1 MNSVIEARQL
11 TKRFRRN
18 LVLDGLSLVV
28 PEGSVYGL
36 VGPNGAGKTTTLK
49 ILMNI
54 HQANAGTA
62 TILGTDSRKLGPAE
76 FRQIGYV
83 SENQQLPNWMTVGYF
98 LNYLKPFYPTW
109 DDALATALIEQFGL
123 PLDRKLRDLSRGM
136 WMKASLTSS
145 LAYRPKL
152 LVLDEPF
159 SGLDP
164 LARDEFIGGM
174 LERAEGITILISSH
188 DLAEIESFSSHIG
201 YLDEG
206 RIRFSEDMQSLSNR
220 FREIEVTLEATPKL
234 PANWPSE
241 WLSPETSAAV
251 IRFVDSQYDEQ
262 RTPATIRQLFP
273 NLRNVSAHPM
283 PLRSIFVTLA
293 KASRK
298 AA

>member
-1 MNSVIEARQL
+1 MKSVIEAHRL

-18 LVLDGLSLVV
+18 LVLDGLSFSV
-28 PEGSVYGL
+28 PEGAVYGL

-54 HQANAGTA
+54 HRANAGTA
-62 TILGTDSRKLGPAE
+62 SVLGVDSRRLGPAQ
-76 FRQIGYV
+76 FQQIGYV

-98 LNYLKPFYPTW
+98 LSYLKPFYPTW
-109 DDALATALIEQFGL
+109 DDDLAAALIHQFHL
-123 PLDRKLRDLSRGM
+123 PLDRKLKDLSRGM
-136 WMKASLTSS
+136 WMKASLASS

-174 LERAEGITILISSH
+174 LERAEGVTILVSSH

-206 RIRFSEDMQSLSNR
+206 RIRFSEDMQSLTNR
-220 FREIEVTLEATPKL
+220 FREIEITLDNP
-234 PANWPSE
+234 PPIPSNWPGH
-241 WLSPETSAAV
+241 WLSPETSPTF
-251 IRFVDSQYDEQ
+251 IRFVDANYHPQQTSE
-262 RTPATIRQLFP
+262 TIRRVFP
-273 NLRNVSAHPM
+273 TVLNVDAHPM

-293 KASRK
+293 KSSRK

>member
-1 MNSVIEARQL
+1 MNSVIEADKL

-18 LVLDGLSLVV
+18 LVLDGLSLSV

-54 HQANAGTA
+54 HQANAGAA
-62 TILGTDSRKLGPAE
+62 TVLGTDSRKLGPAQ
-76 FRQIGYV
+76 FQQIGYV

-109 DDALATALIEQFGL
+109 DDALATALTDQFHL
-123 PLDRKLRDLSRGM
+123 PLDRKLKDLSRGM

-164 LARDEFIGGM
+164 LARDEFISGM
-174 LERAEGITILISSH
+174 LERAEGVTILISSH

-206 RIRFSEDMQSLSNR
+206 RIRFSEDMQSLSDR
-220 FREIEVTLEATPKL
+220 FREIEITLEAPPKL
-234 PANWPSE
+234 PANWPSN
-241 WLSPETSAAV
+241 WLSPETGSAV
-251 IRFVDSQYDEQ
+251 IRFVDSNFNEQ
-262 RTPATIRQLFP
+262 RTIEAIQQMFP
-273 NLRNVSAHPM
+273 GLRNVAAHPM

-293 KASRK
+293 KTSRK

>member
-1 MNSVIEARQL
+1 MNPVIEARHIV
-11 TKRFRRN
+11 KRFRRN
-18 LVLDGLSLVV
+18 LVLDGLSLAV
-28 PEGSVYGL
+28 PEGAVYGL

-62 TILGTDSRKLGPAE
+62 TVLGTDSRKLGPTQ
-76 FRQIGYV
+76 FQKIGYV
-83 SENQQLPNWMTVGYF
+83 SENQQLPQWMTVGYF

-109 DDALATALIEQFGL
+109 DDALAATLIEQFHL

-145 LAYRPKL
+145 LAYRPQL

-174 LERAEGITILISSH
+174 LERAEGVTILISSH

-201 YLDEG
+201 YLDSG
-206 RIRFSEDMQSLSNR
+206 RMQFSEDMQSLSDR
-220 FREIEVTLEATPKL
+220 FREIEITLEAPPQL
-234 PANWPSE
+234 PRNWPSQ
-241 WLSPETSAAV
+241 WLSPETGAAV
-251 IRFVDSQYDEQ
+251 IRFVDSQYDEH
-262 RTPATIRQLFP
+262 RTPEVIRQLFP
-273 NLRNVSAHPM
+273 HLRNVTARPM

-293 KASRK
+293 KTTGQ

>member
-1 MNSVIEARQL
+1 MNSVIEADKL

-18 LVLDGLSLVV
+18 LVLDGLSLSV

-54 HQANAGTA
+54 HQANAGDA
-62 TILGTDSRKLGPAE
+62 TVLGTDSRKLGPAQ
-76 FRQIGYV
+76 FQQIGYV
-83 SENQQLPNWMTVGYF
+83 SENQQLPSWMTVGYF

-109 DDALATALIEQFGL
+109 DDALAAALTDQFHL

-164 LARDEFIGGM
+164 LARDEFISGM
-174 LERAEGITILISSH
+174 LERAEGVTILISSH
-188 DLAEIESFSSHIG
+188 DLAEIEI
-201 YLDEG
+201 
-206 RIRFSEDMQSLSNR
+206 
-220 FREIEVTLEATPKL
+220 TLEAPPKL
-234 PANWPSE
+234 PANWPAN
-241 WLSPETSAAV
+241 WLSPETGSAI
-251 IRFVDSQYDEQ
+251 IRFVDSNYDE
-262 RTPATIRQLFP
+262 RGTREAIHQLFP
-273 NLRNVSAHPM
+273 DLRNFNAHPM

-293 KASRK
+293 KTSRK